1 MRQKINFQSQLDF
14 KPSNL
19 KVTND
24 YFQQYESVS
33 MLLNA
38 NPDILNL
45 VHKDIKQS
53 LESVNLARPDGHCKY
68 TSDTVLRILICMIME
83 GLSLRRIVIRIDDSH
98 ILRRFIRIFDDDMM
112 DYSNL
117 CRLKNQITPVT
128 WKKINEALA
137 RYAVNNELINGDGLR
152 IDGTVVETNIHYPTD
167 SSLLWDT
174 YRVLGRLIEQ
184 AREIDPEAVGD
195 RRLQTRKAK
204 KMYAKISRKASKKPG
219 SMQNL
224 RPHYESLIAL
234 VINVCQ
240 WCKEVC
246 THLKSACRERCYGEY
261 EMAKAQ
267 CIIDEI
273 SEIRKLGI
281 RVIEQASRRV
291 LDGEQVP
298 NEEKIFSIF
307 EPHTELLRR
316 GKAAKPNE
324 FGHMVQIQQVQAK
337 FITGYHVFE
346 NRPVEHELLEP
357 AVQSHKKLFGCYPEV
372 VAADKGYFENMQA
385 IMELGKKVDV
395 VSIAKP
401 GRRTVEEVERETD
414 PDFRWGQR
422 FRAGVEGS
430 ISYLK
435 RVFGLFRCL
444 NKGLRNYRST
454 VGAAIFT
461 HNILILTRT

>member
-1 MRQKINFQSQLDF
+1 MRCKMNRQSQLNF

-24 YFQQYESVS
+24 YFEQYQAVS
-33 MLLNA
+33 LLLDA
-38 NPDILNL
+38 NQEILNL

-53 LESVNLARPDGHCKY
+53 LESVNSERPDGHCKY
-68 TSDTVLRILICMIME
+68 TSDTVLRILLCMIME

-98 ILRRFIRIFDDDMM
+98 ILRRFIRIFGDDMM

-117 CRLKNQITPVT
+117 CRLKNQIIPAT

-137 RYAVNNELINGDGLR
+137 RYALNNELIDGESLR
-152 IDGTVVETNIHYPTD
+152 IDGTVIETNIHYPTD

-184 AREIDPEAVGD
+184 AREIDPDAVGD
-195 RRLQTRKAK
+195 GRLQKRKAK
-204 KMYAKISRKASKKPG
+204 KLYAKISRKASKKPG
-219 SMQNL
+219 SMENL
-224 RPHYESLIAL
+224 RPHYECLISL
-234 VINVCQ
+234 VINICQ
-240 WCKEVC
+240 WCEEVC
-246 THLKSACRERCYGEY
+246 TNLKSGCRKRCYGEY

-273 SEIRKLGI
+273 TEIRKLGL
-281 RVIEQASRRV
+281 RVIDQASRRV

-316 GKAAKPNE
+316 GKAARPNE
-324 FGHMVQIQQVQAK
+324 FGHMIQIQQVEGK
-337 FITGYHVFE
+337 FITTYDVFE
-346 NRPVEHELLEP
+346 NKPVEHELLEP
-357 AVQSHKKLFGCYPEV
+357 AIENHKKLFGCYPEV
-372 VAADKGYFENMQA
+372 VAADKGYYQNMQA
-385 IMELGKKVDV
+385 IKELSKKVNV
-395 VSIAKP
+395 VSIAKI
-401 GRRTVEEVERETD
+401 GRRTLEEVERETD
-414 PDFRWGQR
+414 PDFRWAQR

-444 NKGLRNYRST
+444 NKGLENYRST

-461 HNILILTRT
+461 HNILILTRI